1 MKSRFALETA
11 VLDAWKRTGV
21 PGVAAAL
28 RVGAETTFAAAGV
41 RSLETEEPVALD
53 TPFRIASVTKPFTAT
68 LAEQCIP
75 LEARV
80 RALLSHTAGL
90 RCEAPEPLPPGA
102 EGLWSYSNA
111 GYWQVG
117 AACAAA
123 SRSSFEDAMRVRVL
137 EPLELRSTS
146 FDEPVAPAR
155 GHVQQGESGHRTV
168 PVDAYPVGRRP
179 SGGLWS
185 TVGDLVRFGSHHLD
199 GAPDTL
205 HEPQAEALGGRYALG
220 WWVRELADG
229 GTAWD
234 HEGSTAGYQSLLLV
248 VPDETLVLAVLT
260 NSWRGSGLI
269 RRVVESLG
277 LVPRPLGARHPLAE
291 VAGAYALDNAEA
303 VVEESADGLRV
314 SESEIDPV
322 TRAIATR
329 RYPARPLGGD
339 VYCFARGVLMSH
351 RLDFPR
357 DGFARIGWVALPRI
371 AT

>member
-1 MKSRFALETA
+1 MKSRFALDTA

-68 LAEQCIP
+68 LAEECIP
-75 LEARV
+75 LDAGV

-111 GYWQVG
+111 GYWEVG
-117 AACAAA
+117 TACAAA
-123 SRSSFEDAMRVRVL
+123 TGSSFEGALRAHVL

-155 GHVQQGESGHRTV
+155 GHVQRGESGHRTV
-168 PVDAYPVGRRP
+168 PVDAYPVWRRA

-185 TVGDLVRFGSHHLD
+185 TVGDLVRFGTHHLD
-199 GAPDTL
+199 GARSAL
-205 HEPQAEALGGRYALG
+205 HEPHAEALGARYALG

-248 VPDETLVLAVLT
+248 VPDESLVLAVLT

-277 LVPRPLGARHPLAE
+277 LVPKALGAPHPLDD

-303 VVEESADGLRV
+303 VVEESADGLLV
-314 SESEIDPV
+314 SESEVDPV
-322 TRAIATR
+322 TGAMASK
-329 RYPARPLGGD
+329 RYPARPLGEK
-339 VYCFARGVLMSH
+339 VYGFARGVLMSH

-357 DGFARIGWVALPRI
+357 AGVARIGWVALPRT
-371 AT
+371 AP